1 MKDLPDINLPKPSYF
16 DKLVPLPWQP
26 EILLCPQTHT
36 RWKKI
41 PTRCGEDELQRD
53 HEGEIGWEE
62 MGRFVNKSYYD
73 VFMDSYR
80 SALDA

>member
-1 MKDLPDINLPKPSYF
+1 MTDLPDINIKKPSFF

-36 RWKKI
+36 RWKKA
-41 PTRCGEDELQRD
+41 GNDLQRD
-53 HEGEIGWEE
+53 HDGEIGWEE
-62 MGRFVNKSYYD
+62 MGRFVDKSYYD

-80 SALDA
+80 SALDAK

>member
-1 MKDLPDINLPKPSYF
+1 MKDLPDINIPKPSYF
-16 DKLVPLPWQP
+16 AKLVPLPWQP

-36 RWKKI
+36 RWKKS
-41 PTRCGEDELQRD
+41 TEGLQRD
-53 HEGEIGWEE
+53 HDGEIGWEE

-80 SALDA
+80 SALDAK